1 MAHGKMPKLSG
12 KETVGTKTQA
22 QLNWAFFVGKICH
35 KISIITIA
43 RKLSENSKN
52 FSKIYFFILII

>member
-1 MAHGKMPKLSG
+1 MPKLSG

-35 KISIITIA
+35 KLAIITIA
-43 RKLSENSKN
+43 RKLLEKS
-52 FSKIYFFILII
+52 